1 MRGLSSVLELSI
13 PRTSISL
20 GRLFLALG
28 VALGVLFT
36 DEGSRRG
43 RLVEGGEP
51 ETILY
56 ERGSQDDDERLLS
69 NQGKSKLL
77 FSR

>member
-1 MRGLSSVLELSI
+1 M
-13 PRTSISL
+13 SL

-36 DEGSRRG
+36 DDGSRKG

-51 ETILY
+51 ETKSY
-56 ERGSQDDDERLLS
+56 ERGSQVALATKGYS
-69 NQGKSKLL
+69 
-77 FSR
+77 